1 MVRRLTMRA
10 FAASATVAALAPG
23 MWPAAASADPALV
36 FPGMEIRQDN
46 RICTLGYVDPVT
58 RIAFTAGHCRGGGP
72 VTDRDH
78 NVIGRLATFR
88 DNTPSGSTVA
98 TDQLISD
105 YEAIVLDDHVAVNDI
120 LPGGRRLESNPT
132 LGVQPGQPVCHF
144 GVITGET
151 CGTVESVNNGW
162 FTMSHGVLSQ
172 KGDSGGPVYLAP
184 DGGPAQIV
192 GIFNSVW
199 GDLPAAV
206 SWRATTDQ
214 VHQDLGATINP
225 R

>member
-1 MVRRLTMRA
+1 M
-10 FAASATVAALAPG
+10 
-23 MWPAAASADPALV
+23 
-36 FPGMEIRQDN
+36 
-46 RICTLGYVDPVT
+46 
-58 RIAFTAGHCRGGGP
+58 
-72 VTDRDH
+72 
-78 NVIGRLATFR
+78 
-88 DNTPSGSTVA
+88 A

-105 YEAIVLDDHVAVNDI
+105 YEAIVLNDNVAVNNI
-120 LPGGRRLESNPT
+120 LPGGRPLESNPNVE
-132 LGVQPGQPVCHF
+132 VQPGQPVCHF

-162 FTMSHGVLSQ
+162 FTMSHGVQSQ

-184 DGGPAQIV
+184 NGGPAQIV
-192 GIFNSVW
+192 GIFNSMW

-214 VHQDLGATINP
+214 VHQDLGGTTNP